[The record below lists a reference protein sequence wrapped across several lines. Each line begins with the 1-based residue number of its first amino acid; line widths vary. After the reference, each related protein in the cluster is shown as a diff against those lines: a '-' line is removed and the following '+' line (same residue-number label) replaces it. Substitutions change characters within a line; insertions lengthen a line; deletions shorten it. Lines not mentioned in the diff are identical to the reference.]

1 MAKSSVCLT
10 KNQKKVCENVG
21 LKIKLDVQIQIME
34 SEYKEIIELF
44 ELFDYFSEERFHNYT
59 SCFNVKLKET
69 KRDLKNTENRL
80 AYNMVRC

>member
-1 MAKSSVCLT
+1 
-10 KNQKKVCENVG
+10 
-21 LKIKLDVQIQIME
+21 ME

-59 SCFNVKLKET
+59 SCFNVKLKEA
-69 KRDLKNTENRL
+69 KRNLKNTENRL